1 MTDDDRTSLTGD
13 TTMVTLT
20 SNQHYGG
27 LRRRFE
33 KRSRRLR
40 SLGFRYQQV
49 EGMNMA
55 VFARRRSSRK
65 LAAIPVAVLHHAD
78 NRSWIDTLRTSL

>member
-1 MTDDDRTSLTGD
+1 MTMDSQSG
-13 TTMVTLT
+13 MATLT

-27 LRRRFE
+27 LNRRFE

-49 EGMNMA
+49 EGMNIA
-55 VFARRRSSRK
+55 VFARLRSSSLK

-78 NRSWIDTLRTSL
+78 NRSWIETLRTSL